1 MFKQKNIIEQVPFN
15 YVPRFGYAVQD
26 DFNQQEQSDGN
37 TVGRNKTT
45 FGMISSFKF
54 IVEVF
59 DKIRFNLKFNL
70 KFKYHYLTFNMVCW
84 NNQTSPYSPLG
95 WDRNRSWKEIQK
107 YRNTVLL
114 AGTATVPGEK
124 YRKKEMQKYSYRE
137 KTEIHSSWLGQQPF
151 LNRNWAG

>member
-1 MFKQKNIIEQVPFN
+1 MFKKNIIEQVPFN

-59 DKIRFNLKFNL
+59 DKIRFNLTFNL
-70 KFKYHYLTFNMVCW
+70 KFKYHYLTFNMVC
-84 NNQTSPYSPLG
+84 
-95 WDRNRSWKEIQK
+95 
-107 YRNTVLL
+107 
-114 AGTATVPGEK
+114 
-124 YRKKEMQKYSYRE
+124 
-137 KTEIHSSWLGQQPF
+137 
-151 LNRNWAG
+151 